1 MKKPSC
7 KGCAVGAGILFILL
21 PLLILAEAWAYA
33 SGNSDGF
40 QYARVLMNW
49 FNMVLYGADLLMAF
63 ACFRLGSGQ
72 KMTALFAVGFGLQMA
87 ADLIYVRNMLY
98 ADAGMLYP
106 LLLLAAHGAMF
117 LLFLLTRGEKK
128 GAAKLWFLPGALML
142 LANIAG
148 GHLPLLYHLARRLL
162 QGRIYWPEVCSTLT
176 MLCDI
181 AALFLLGLALY
192 RFCKEESA
200 PVYAPEEPVYAPEEP
215 AYAPEE
221 PVYAPEEPVYD
232 ADTEKKL
239 TACRDLLDSG
249 LLTRE
254 EYEEQVYKLTHRGE

>member
-7 KGCAVGAGILFILL
+7 KGCAVGAGIAFILL
-21 PLLILAEAWAYA
+21 PLLILAEVWAYA
-33 SGNSDGF
+33 NGNSAGF
-40 QYARVLMNW
+40 QYARVLMSW
-49 FNMVLYGADLLMAF
+49 FNMVLYGVDLLIAF

-87 ADLIYVRNMLY
+87 ADMINVRNCLY
-98 ADAGMLYP
+98 ANAGILYP
-106 LLLLAAHGAMF
+106 LLLLSAHGTMF

-128 GAAKLWFLPGALML
+128 GAAKVLWFLPAALML

-148 GHLPLLYHLARRLL
+148 GHLPILYHLVKRLL
-162 QGRIYWPEVCSTLT
+162 QARIYWPEMCSALT

-181 AALFLLGLALY
+181 AALFLLGLALR
-192 RFCKEESA
+192 RFCAGESA
-200 PVYAPEEPVYAPEEP
+200 P

-232 ADTEKKL
+232 ADLEKKL
-239 TACRDLLDSG
+239 RACRDLLDCG
-249 LLTRE
+249 LLTPE
-254 EYEEQVYKLTHRGE
+254 EYEEQVYELTHKTHTL